1 MFYREV
7 YSLSKRLTEDF
18 YDDGSGSIR
27 HCEISDN
34 IEINCG
40 GEDYQN
46 IIDKLAE
53 YEMAEQE
60 GRLIILPCKIGD
72 ILYEPRHHI
81 ISEFK
86 VISITLELPDRFHIN
101 TILIKG
107 VDLTGDMFTNYD
119 IGEKVF
125 LTYEE
130 AEDVLRDRE
139 DK

>member
-1 MFYREV
+1 
-7 YSLSKRLTEDF
+7 
-18 YDDGSGSIR
+18 
-27 HCEISDN
+27 
-34 IEINCG
+34 
-40 GEDYQN
+40 
-46 IIDKLAE
+46 
-53 YEMAEQE
+53 MAEQE

-72 ILYEPRHHI
+72 ILYEPRYHI

-107 VDLTGDMFTNYD
+107 VNLTGDMFTNYD

-125 LTYEE
+125 LTFEE
-130 AEDVLRDRE
+130 AEDVLRERE